1 MAAHKPCSIEVSS
14 YHPHPHRSRACCS
27 PLLILLIVLT
37 ALLIVALIV
46 ALAVVLALRF
56 APPHCEPGKSS
67 RVRDLEKPGLFND
80 LSPREMRAVR
90 DFLLGDDKL
99 GLTPVEE
106 ASLNSSYI
114 FMIDLQVPLKS
125 AVLGFT
131 DAGRRKPGRAAIAVL
146 YRGDKDPPR
155 VEEHIVGPLPT
166 PNYHRALTNPAYRHT
181 PVPFASRPV
190 DRVERRELRAFL
202 KRVTAQLHE
211 LLQESFQMSY
221 HDCSQGP
228 DCMMLVDL
236 PPRGQQSGERKSWF
250 WGYRQV
256 EGAPLHPLGFALQVD
271 HLSNDVTRWRVTRVV
286 YNGQMFY
293 EVEDLMDRYRE
304 ESLRKVR
311 LSMDAYDR
319 GFSSYERRGPNRF
332 DAEGRG
338 PRFVEPDGRR
348 FTVDGQFVQYFGWS
362 FNFRSRTTTGLQ
374 LFDVNFQ
381 DGRIAYE
388 IGLQELA
395 VFYSGHSPE
404 ISSLAFYGSS
414 WLLGASSHELL
425 PGVDCPSTAHF
436 LDSFHFVD
444 TPSPRRYRRSICIF
458 ELNEGI
464 PLRRHY
470 TTGPDG
476 DGFRYYGG
484 VVATSLVL
492 RSIAVLWNKDYV
504 FDYVF
509 HLDGTMEARVSV
521 TGYLQTTFSLPRE
534 RPFGHH
540 VHEDL
545 IGNAHQEL
553 FHFKVDVDVAG
564 SGNRYET
571 ISLHAQDGP
580 NFWFPS
586 LNTTQMRYRGT
597 VVQTERDSVWR
608 HGSSPLLHHV
618 FYNHKLSNRY
628 RTRRGYRLVHKSP
641 TDFVLKDARVARAA
655 GWARTPMV
663 VTKYKDVEDASSS
676 LYAQGDPWDPVLDFS
691 MFLEDNNTIV
701 DQDLVAWV
709 TLGATVVPSAEDVP
723 SPTTT
728 LNSYRFLLAPYNYF
742 NVGPSTVVS
751 DAVHI
756 TRVGE
761 GGGKGEGEGGMRV
774 DTFGTSREQPN
785 CFQQGLG
792 ISEFSGKVETVET

>member
-1 MAAHKPCSIEVSS
+1 MACSKPCSIEVST
-14 YHPHPHRSRACCS
+14 YPRSRWS
-27 PLLILLIVLT
+27 PLLVLLLILT
-37 ALLIVALIV
+37 IILIIALIV
-46 ALAVVLALRF
+46 ALAVVAVLRF
-56 APPHCEPGKSS
+56 APPHCEAGRSS
-67 RVRDLEKPGLFND
+67 RGRNLEKPGLFND
-80 LSPREMRAVR
+80 LSPGEMRAVR
-90 DFLLGDDKL
+90 DFLLGDEKL

-106 ASLNSSYI
+106 ALVNGSYI

-131 DAGRRKPGRAAIAVL
+131 DSGRRKPGRAAIAVL
-146 YRGDKDPPR
+146 YRGDKNPPR

-166 PNYHRALTNPAYRHT
+166 PTYHRALTNPAYRHT
-181 PVPFASRPV
+181 PVPFA
-190 DRVERRELRAFL
+190 RVERRQLRAFL
-202 KRVTAQLHE
+202 RRVTSQLKD
-211 LLQESFQMSY
+211 LLQESYQLTY
-221 HDCSQGP
+221 HDCRHGP

-236 PPRGQQSGERKSWF
+236 PPRGHKSGERKSWF

-271 HLSNDVTRWRVTRVV
+271 HVSIDVSAWRVMRVV

-293 EVEDLMDRYRE
+293 EIEDLMQRYRD

-319 GFSSYERRGPNRF
+319 GFSSYERRGPDRF
-332 DAEGRG
+332 DASGRG
-338 PRFVEPDGRR
+338 PRLVEPDGRR
-348 FTVDGQFVQYFGWS
+348 FSVDGQFVQYFGWS
-362 FNFRSRTTTGLQ
+362 FNFRSRCATGLQ

-388 IGLQELA
+388 ISLQELA

-404 ISSLAFYGSS
+404 ISSLTFYGSA

-425 PGVDCPSTAHF
+425 PGVDCPPTAYF
-436 LDSFHFVD
+436 VDSFHFVD
-444 TPSPRRYRRSICIF
+444 TPSPRRHKHSICIF

-470 TTGPDG
+470 TASEDR
-476 DGFRYYGG
+476 DRFEYYGG
-484 VVATSLVL
+484 VVANSLVL
-492 RSIAVLWNKDYV
+492 RSIAVIWNKDYI
-504 FDYVF
+504 FDYIF
-509 HLDGTMEARVSV
+509 HMDGTLEVKVSV

-540 VHEDL
+540 VHDDL

-571 ISLHAQDGP
+571 LSLHAQDVP

-586 LNTTQMRYRGT
+586 HNTTKMRYRGT
-597 VVQTERDSVWR
+597 VVQTERDSMWR
-608 HGSSPLLHHV
+608 HGSSPLMHHV
-618 FYNHKLSNRY
+618 FYNHKLSNRWLKQRGGLATPWWSPST
-628 RTRRGYRLVHKSP
+628 RT
-641 TDFVLKDARVARAA
+641 
-655 GWARTPMV
+655 WRTP
-663 VTKYKDVEDASSS
+663 AL
-676 LYAQGDPWDPVLDFS
+676 LYAQGDPWDPVLDFT

-701 DQDLVAWV
+701 DEDLVVWI

-756 TRVGE
+756 TRTGKGGGE
-761 GGGKGEGEGGMRV
+761 GGKEEEEEGEGKMRV
-774 DTFGTSREQPN
+774 DTFGTSQGQPQ
-785 CFQQGLG
+785 CLQKEVG
-792 ISEFSGKVETVET
+792 ISEFSGRVDTVES